1 MTRVGTVERTTGE
14 TSVRVRVDLDGS
26 GAGSI
31 ATGIGFF
38 DHLLDQLARHGRLDL
53 QVEANGDLIVDEH
66 HTVEDTGIAIGR
78 ALDEALGDRAGI
90 GRFGDARVPLD
101 EALAECVV
109 DLGGRAFSR
118 IQPRPDPLA
127 GANAWLE
134 LVPHFLESLAREA
147 RMTLHLDVRGALSA
161 HHHAEASMKAFARAL
176 RQAVE
181 PDPRAVAGSVPS
193 TKGTLR

>member
-53 QVEANGDLIVDEH
+53 EIEANGDLIVDEH